1 MHVEIPR
8 FSNYKQHKFQNMYE
22 YNLIV
27 LKIERY
33 ILLAMITHDNQ
44 SFSFLVIHETV
55 LASFWGQTVIPAKN
69 FQLLYEVEQ
78 NIVSQ
83 TKISVKISRK
93 SIVW

>member
-8 FSNYKQHKFQNMYE
+8 FQSIYRQHKFQNIYE

-44 SFSFLVIHETV
+44 SLSFLVIHDTV
-55 LASFWGQTVIPAKN
+55 LASFWGK
-69 FQLLYEVEQ
+69 
-78 NIVSQ
+78 
-83 TKISVKISRK
+83 R
-93 SIVW
+93 